1 MKKQNIKDIYPLTPM
16 QQGMLFHTL
25 FTPGDEVYT
34 EQFSCKISGNL
45 NVKAFAEAWN
55 KTLNRH
61 DALCASFRW
70 ENIKEP
76 VQIIHKDLEV
86 PYRVIDWSEKHKDEV
101 AKEFEKIKTDER
113 KKGIDLTKPPLMNFT
128 LFKLNDSEY
137 LFLWNYHHILF
148 DGWSTP
154 IIFKDL
160 LETYESMD
168 EGKPLRI
175 LPVRPYKDYIAYL
188 KKQGLEKAE
197 RFWKEYLKG
206 FYAPTPLPYTKSV
219 SEKTGAYGKKRIILT
234 DKLSEQ
240 IHNFTRDNKITI
252 NTLVQAAWGILLSR
266 YSGEDDVLY
275 GVTVSGRSADVEG
288 IEMMVGLFINTIP
301 IRITNTREEK
311 ILDWLK
317 RLQIKF
323 AEVIQ
328 YEYTPLVNIHQWSDV
343 SGKDE
348 LFKSILVLENYPVEE
363 SVKQKETKIKISNIK
378 TFEKTNYPLTL
389 VAAPGNIIAFDLAYD
404 ADLFDE
410 EMIQQ
415 ILGHLKNILEFFV
428 TESPAK
434 VKDIS
439 FLTNDEIKKLTVDWN
454 ATDIKLPENLL
465 IHEQFEFIA
474 EKYKDNIAIV
484 FNNDSYTY
492 GELNR
497 RANKFARYLVKIGI
511 KPESKIGICL
521 DRSFEMV
528 CSTLA
533 VLKCGASF
541 VPLDPAYPKERL
553 KYIVNDSE
561 LTVLITDSNLSILF
575 KDEPVTELLIDNKR
589 EIIEEQSDE
598 NLNVLTP
605 PNNMAYIIYTSGST
619 GKPKGVMLQH
629 SSLVNFANDAITD
642 FNIDTTARVLQFAS
656 FSFDAAIGEIFMA
669 LLAGATLVVSERE
682 TTMSVEAITDFI
694 NKNKISHATL
704 PPSLLS
710 LMDEEKIEGKKT
722 IISVG
727 DSCPWD
733 LALRWSG
740 KHVFFNGYGPTETT
754 VGAIW
759 DVVDKNY
766 LHKSVTTPIGKP
778 IGNVKAYLLD
788 KDMKLVP
795 VGVEGEIYIGGY
807 GVGRGYLNRPELTAE
822 KFIPDPFSDNEGARL
837 YKTGDKG
844 KYLRDGSIEF
854 VGRVDFQVK
863 IRGYRIELGEIEA
876 AINQFEHVK
885 TSVVI
890 AVKDSN
896 GNERLV
902 AYVIPDEEDFNTED
916 LKEYLRD
923 KLPDFMIP
931 SVIIQMEAFPLS
943 PNGKVDRKALPKPE
957 NIELQQTIVLPR
969 TATEELIANIWA
981 DVLKLDKVGIYQN
994 FFEIG
999 GHSLLATQV
1008 VSRLKESFKFEIPL
1022 KTLFDFPTVHL
1033 LAAEIEKLEL
1043 AESGDLPEL
1052 TKVNRDEKIP
1062 LSFSQQRL
1070 WFLNELKPNDP
1081 SYNIT
1086 NAFIIK
1092 GSLDLS
1098 VLKESIN
1105 EIIKRHEI
1113 LRTVFVEELGKPYQ
1127 KILDNLEIEIPVID
1141 LSMLSAQ
1148 ERVDKAKNLAKNEA
1162 QKPFNLKKGPLIRL
1176 LLIKTAEDEYITIFS
1191 LHHII
1196 ADGWSIPILIRETVT
1211 IYEAL
1216 KSKEEISL
1224 PELQIQYADYAV
1236 WQKEFMEGDLY
1247 KKELEYWKN
1256 ELKGIPPVLDLPTDK
1271 PRPSIQ
1277 TFNGAKYKFDLS
1289 ADLIQELKGL
1299 SRAQNLTLFMTM
1311 LAVFQ
1316 TLLHKYS
1323 AQKDVVI
1330 GTPIAGRTSSQLEN
1344 LIGFFVNNL
1353 VIRTRFENNLTFK
1366 ELLKQVREVTLGAF
1380 TNQDMPFDKLVEELQ
1395 PVRDL
1400 SHTPIFQVMFVFQN
1414 IPIENI
1420 EISEFALKPF
1430 EFASGTTTYDLS
1442 LTLNESS
1449 EGMSCI
1455 FEYNTDLYY
1464 ESTIERLANYYKH
1477 LLQLVVKDIKKKI
1490 GNIQLISDTEKEKY
1504 LVALNNTEAVYPDKS
1519 TVHGIFEK
1527 LTKETPSNTA
1537 LYYAAT
1543 KNDVPQKLSYEDLN
1557 KRANKLA
1564 HYLLEK
1570 GLKKEDRVA
1579 IFLDRS
1585 FEMIEAV
1592 LGTLKAGGAFM
1603 PVDFNYPQERIDYML
1618 EDAKISF
1625 IITTSDL
1632 EEKIKDKS
1640 KVILI
1645 DKKEELFTG
1654 VNEENPSI
1662 DILPDNLAYVIYTS
1676 GSTGKPKGTM
1686 LAHRGLTNLAN
1697 VHKKNFNINSESKV
1711 LQFSSSSFDASVWET
1726 VMALLNGA
1734 SLFLTSK
1741 ETVSSG
1747 EDLAELIKKNGIT
1760 TITLPPSVL
1769 AIMPKTDM
1777 PELKTIITA
1786 GEAVWNELVE
1796 FWGADRQF
1804 FNAYGPT
1811 ETTVC
1816 ASMYLC
1822 EKEYPKGPPIGK
1834 PIDNFK
1840 VYVVDENLNPVPVG
1854 VPGELLVGGVGLARG
1869 YLGKPDLTAEKFIP
1883 DFFNEIHG
1891 QRLYRTGDLVRLL
1904 EDGNI
1909 EFLGR
1914 IDTQAKVRGFRI
1926 ELGEIEA
1933 QIKNLDQVLDT
1944 VVIVREDHPGDK
1956 RIVAYVVMKDEQ
1968 KLDINNFRTLLANVL
1983 PDYMI
1988 PSAFVQLEKIPLTPN
2003 GKVDKYALPVPE
2015 ISSMD
2020 LGVEYVEPRNEIEE
2034 GLVEIVKELL
2044 NIDKVGVLDNFF
2056 ALGGHSLLATQF
2068 ISRVREKFDVEI
2080 PLRQLFETPT
2090 VEGIAI
2096 AVKNSVGK
2104 KEDKQPSIKRI
2115 SREGRKINR
2124 SELT

>member
-25 FTPGDEVYT
+25 LSPSDEVYT
-34 EQFSCKISGNL
+34 EQFNCRISGHL
-45 NVKAFAEAWN
+45 NIEAFVEAWN
-55 KTLNRH
+55 KTINRH

-76 VQIIHKDLEV
+76 VQIIHKNLEI
-86 PYRVIDWSEKHKDEV
+86 PYKVIDWSDKSNDEIV
-101 AKEFEKIKTDER
+101 EEFEKIKTAER
-113 KKGIDLTKPPLMNFT
+113 REGIDLTKPPLMNFT
-128 LFKLNDSEY
+128 LFKLKDDEY

-160 LETYESMD
+160 LETYEAI
-168 EGKPLRI
+168 EKGNPLKV
-175 LPVRPYKDYIAYL
+175 LPVRPYRDYIAYL
-188 KKQGLEKAE
+188 KKQGLQKAE
-197 RFWKEYLKG
+197 SFWKKYLKG
-206 FYAPTPLPYTKSV
+206 FYAPTPLPFTKSV
-219 SEKTGAYGKKRIILT
+219 EKKTGAYGKERIIFSAE
-234 DKLSEQ
+234 LSGK
-240 IHNFTRDNKITI
+240 IHNFTRAEKITI

-275 GVTVSGRSADVEG
+275 GVTVSGRSAGIDG
-288 IEMMVGLFINTIP
+288 IELMVGLFINTIP
-301 IRITNTREEK
+301 LRITNTGNEK
-311 ILDWLK
+311 IIDWLK
-317 RLQIKF
+317 NLQVSF
-323 AEVIQ
+323 AEVLQ
-328 YEYTPLVNIHQWSDV
+328 YEYTPLVKIHQWSDV

-363 SVKQKETKIKISNIK
+363 SVKERESDIKISDIK

-404 ADLFDE
+404 ADLFDV
-410 EMIQQ
+410 EMIRQ
-415 ILGHLKNILEFFV
+415 ILEHLKNILEFFV
-428 TESPAK
+428 TNK
-434 VKDIS
+434 TLKINDIQ
-439 FLTNDEIKKLTVDWN
+439 FLSGEEIKKLTLDWN
-454 ATDIKLPENLL
+454 ATATALPENLL
-465 IHEQFEFIA
+465 IHKQFELIA
-474 EKYKDNIAIV
+474 GKYKDNTAII
-484 FNNDSYTY
+484 FNDESYTY
-492 GELNR
+492 DELNK

-541 VPLDPAYPKERL
+541 VPLDPSYPKERL
-553 KYIVNDSE
+553 RYIVNDSE
-561 LTVLITDSNLSILF
+561 LTVLITDSDLSVLF
-575 KDEPVTELLIDNKR
+575 KDEPVTELLIDKKN
-589 EIIEEQSDE
+589 EIIEDQSDE
-598 NLNVLTP
+598 TLNISVS

-629 SSLVNFANDAITD
+629 SSLINFAYDAIGD
-642 FNIDTTARVLQFAS
+642 FNIGQDSRVLQFAS
-656 FSFDAAIGEIFMA
+656 FSFDAAVGEIFMA
-669 LLAGATLVVSERE
+669 LLSGATLVIAERE
-682 TTMSVEAITDFI
+682 TSMSVEAITDFI
-694 NKNKISHATL
+694 NKNEISHATL

-710 LMDEEKIEGKKT
+710 LMDEEKITGRKT

-733 LALRWSG
+733 LALRWSD
-740 KHVFFNGYGPTETT
+740 KHKFFNGYGPTEATI
-754 VGAIW
+754 GAVW
-759 DVVDKNY
+759 DVVDPKY
-766 LHKSVTTPIGKP
+766 FYKSITTPIGKP
-778 IGNVKAYLLD
+778 IGNVKVYILD
-788 KDMKLVP
+788 KMMRLVP
-795 VGVEGEIYIGGY
+795 VGVEGEIYIGGF
-807 GVGRGYLNRPELTAE
+807 GVGRGYLNRPELTAQ
-822 KFIPDPFSDNEGARL
+822 KFVPDPFTTDDGERL

-876 AINQFEHVK
+876 AINQFENVK
-885 TSVVI
+885 TSVVT
-890 AVKDSN
+890 AVKDSY

-902 AYVIPDEEDFNTED
+902 AYIIPEHKDFNTEA
-916 LKEYLRD
+916 LKDYLRE
-923 KLPDFMIP
+923 KLPDFMVP
-931 SVIIQMEAFPLS
+931 SLIITMDSFPLT
-943 PNGKVDRKALPKPE
+943 PNGKVDRKALPAPE
-957 NIELQQTIVLPR
+957 NIELQQPIVLPR

-981 DVLKLDKVGIYQN
+981 DVLKLDKVGIHQN

-1008 VSRLKESFKFEIPL
+1008 ISRLKESFKFEIPL
-1022 KTLFDFPTVHL
+1022 KTLFDYPTVQL

-1043 AESGDLPEL
+1043 GESGELPEL
-1052 TKVNRDEKIP
+1052 KKVNRSEKIP
-1062 LSFSQQRL
+1062 LSFSQRRL
-1070 WFLNELKPNDP
+1070 WFLNELKPDDP

-1092 GSLDLS
+1092 GVLDVTLLQQS
-1098 VLKESIN
+1098 VNKMIE
-1105 EIIKRHEI
+1105 RHEI
-1113 LRTVFVEELGKPYQ
+1113 LRTVFDEELGKPYQ
-1127 KILDNLEIEIPVID
+1127 KILDGSGIDIPLID
-1141 LSMLSAQ
+1141 LSMLPRK
-1148 ERVDKAKNLAKNEA
+1148 EKIDKAKNLAKNEA

-1176 LLIKTAEDEYITIFS
+1176 VIIKIEEDEYVTIFS

-1196 ADGWSIPILIRETVT
+1196 ADGWSIPILIKETVG

-1216 KSKEEISL
+1216 KKGADIDL
-1224 PELQIQYADYAV
+1224 PALEIQYADYAA

-1277 TFNGAKYKFDLS
+1277 TFNGAKYKFSLPLE
-1289 ADLIQELKGL
+1289 LINELKGL
-1299 SRAQNLTLFMTM
+1299 SRTQNLTLFMTM

-1323 AQKDVVI
+1323 AQKDVVV
-1330 GTPIAGRTSSQLEN
+1330 GTPIAGRTNAKLEN

-1353 VIRTRFENNLTFK
+1353 VIRTQFDKNLTFK
-1366 ELLKQVREVTLGAF
+1366 DLLKKVRETTLGAF

-1414 IPIENI
+1414 IPVNNI
-1420 EISEFALKPF
+1420 NIPEFELKPF

-1442 LTLNESS
+1442 LTLNENQD
-1449 EGMSCI
+1449 GMSCI

-1464 ESTIERLANYYKH
+1464 ESTIERLANYYKY
-1477 LLQLVVKDIKKKI
+1477 LLQLLVKDLKKKI
-1490 GNIQLISDTEKEKY
+1490 GNVQLISDSEKEKY
-1504 LVALNNTEAVYPDKS
+1504 LVALNNTVAVYPDKA

-1527 LTKETPSNTA
+1527 LTEDNPSNVA

-1543 KNDVPQKLSYEDLN
+1543 PDDAPQTLTYAELN

-1564 HYLLEK
+1564 NYLIDK
-1570 GLKKEDRVA
+1570 GIKKEDRVA

-1585 FEMIEAV
+1585 FEMIESV
-1592 LGTLKAGGAFM
+1592 LGILKAGGAFM

-1618 EDAKISF
+1618 EDAEVSF
-1625 IITTSDL
+1625 IVTDSAL
-1632 EEKIKDKS
+1632 AEKIKDKS
-1640 KVILI
+1640 KIILI
-1645 DKKEELFTG
+1645 DKKNELFAG
-1654 VNEENPSI
+1654 VNDENPTGN
-1662 DILPDNLAYVIYTS
+1662 ILSDNLAYVIYTS

-1697 VHKKNFNINSESKV
+1697 VHKKNFDIEPDSIV

-1747 EDLAELIKKNGIT
+1747 DEMAKLIRKNGIT

-1769 AIMPKTDM
+1769 AVMPKIDM
-1777 PELKTIITA
+1777 PGLKTIITA

-1796 FWGADRQF
+1796 FWGTGRKF

-1869 YLGKPDLTAEKFIP
+1869 YLGKPALTAEKFIP
-1883 DFFNEIHG
+1883 DFFNEIPG

-1904 EDGNI
+1904 DDGNI

-1933 QIKNLDQVLDT
+1933 QIKNLEQVLDT
-1944 VVIVREDHPGDK
+1944 TVIVREDHPGDK
-1956 RIVAYVVMKDEQ
+1956 RIVAYVVLKDEQ
-1968 KLDINNFRTLLANVL
+1968 KLDINNFRTMLANVL

-2003 GKVDKYALPVPE
+2003 GKVDKHALPVPE
-2015 ISSMD
+2015 ISSID
-2020 LGVEYVEPRNEIEE
+2020 LGVEYIEPRNDIEK
-2034 GLVEIVKELL
+2034 GLVEIVEELL
-2044 NIDKVGVLDNFF
+2044 NTDKVGVLDNFF

-2068 ISRVREKFDVEI
+2068 VSRVREKFDVEI

-2090 VEGIAI
+2090 VEGIAV
-2096 AVKNSVGK
+2096 AVKNASGK
-2104 KEDKQPSIKRI
+2104 KDDKQPSIKRV